1 MTPFKDADMRRALL
15 AICLLIC
22 VLPLP
27 AAARTLL
34 VVGDSVSAA
43 HGIAVPSG
51 WVALLQQR
59 LRTQQLDYTVIN
71 ASISG
76 DTTASGLAR
85 LPRLLQEHKPE
96 IVIIELGGNDGL
108 RGLSLEQMK
117 HNIRAM
123 IAKAR
128 AGGAKVLLVGIE
140 LPPNYGRKYTERFQ
154 RIYRELASEQRVALV
169 PSIMAGFA
177 TDHALIQSDGIH
189 PNINAQPKM
198 LENVWG
204 TLQGLL

>member
-1 MTPFKDADMRRALL
+1 MRRTLL
-15 AICLLIC
+15 AICLLVC
-22 VLPLP
+22 VVPLP

-34 VVGDSVSAA
+34 LVGDSVSAA
-43 HGIAVPSG
+43 HGIEVSSG

-71 ASISG
+71 ASIGG
-76 DTTASGLAR
+76 DTTASGLTR
-85 LPRLLQEHKPE
+85 LPRLLQEHKPG

-154 RIYRELASEQRVALV
+154 RIYRELATEQQVALV

-177 TDHALIQSDGIH
+177 TDRALMQPDGIH
-189 PNINAQPKM
+189 PNIKAQPRM